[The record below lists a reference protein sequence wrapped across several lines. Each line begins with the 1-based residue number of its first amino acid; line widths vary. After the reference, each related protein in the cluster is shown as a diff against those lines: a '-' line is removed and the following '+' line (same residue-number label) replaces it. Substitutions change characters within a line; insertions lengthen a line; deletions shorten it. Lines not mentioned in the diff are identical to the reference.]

1 MKFLKVN
8 SNDEVIH
15 LLEEINKKLDRFL
28 KIKQAETEQKERD
41 IDILTDAAI
50 EIARNKG
57 KISIR
62 LLERELRIGY
72 VKASTIMERLE
83 EMEIVSKP
91 KANKQ
96 RDILISKE
104 R

>member
-1 MKFLKVN
+1 M
-8 SNDEVIH
+8 
-15 LLEEINKKLDRFL
+15 RFL
-28 KIKQAETEQKERD
+28 KGSSNESTLLLLEGINQKLDTFLRLKQAESEEKQRD

-50 EIARNKG
+50 EIVKNKR

-62 LLERELRIGY
+62 LLERELRIGF
-72 VKASTIMERLE
+72 VRASTIMERLE

-96 RDILISKE
+96 RDILID
-104 R
+104 